1 MTIPILQMRKPRLR
15 EVMCMCMALAHWEA
29 REVQEASMTLQ
40 VPTGGVGPRVGPRAT
55 LPSLGFPTS
64 SLPRKQK
71 QRGVWEK
78 QASTDERKG
87 QAVAPLPLL
96 ATA

>member
-71 QRGVWEK
+71 QRGSLGE
-78 QASTDERKG
+78 ASLNR
-87 QAVAPLPLL
+87 
-96 ATA
+96 